1 MDMSGFDQGLMFGEV
16 LHMQSGKHY
25 TTGTGFDVI
34 AVT

>member
-1 MDMSGFDQGLMFGEV
+1 MDVSGFNQGLMSGEV